1 MPLAISQEVVDVFSL
16 PLEVADVMNMIRYV
30 WVALPSGIKA
40 VLMPMMLISL
50 IISLIHVYRG

>member
-1 MPLAISQEVVDVFSL
+1 MFTL
-16 PLEVADVMNMIRYV
+16 PPEVADVFTMIRYV